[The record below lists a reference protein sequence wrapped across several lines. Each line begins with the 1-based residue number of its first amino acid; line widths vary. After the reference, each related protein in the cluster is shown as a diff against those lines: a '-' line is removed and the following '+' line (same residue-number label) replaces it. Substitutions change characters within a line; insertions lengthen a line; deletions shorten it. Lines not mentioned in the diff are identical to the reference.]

1 MTTKPREKMFVEI
14 LNKLKAIIQKDR
26 LQPGDKLP
34 SERELSERLNVGRSS
49 VREAL
54 RAMELLGL
62 IETRR
67 GEGTFIKEARN
78 HRLVEVLASF
88 ILNDGLVKKE
98 LTETRQM
105 IEKNA
110 ILLAS
115 ERRTEAQMDRLED
128 FLYQLEKTDQTGI
141 DSVVDRDFFRIVLDA
156 AHNSLL
162 KRLWVELT
170 EYDQFNEDEVTYLLS
185 DYRQIFTL
193 IKERESTETLSSLSR
208 YQNSYK

>member
-1 MTTKPREKMFVEI
+1 MTTKPHEKMFIEI
-14 LNKLKAIIQKDR
+14 LNQLKTIIQTDR

-67 GEGTFIKEARN
+67 GEGTFIKQARN

-88 ILNDGLVKKE
+88 ILNDSIAKDD
-98 LTETRQM
+98 LTETRRI

-110 ILLAS
+110 VALAAS
-115 ERRTEAQMDRLED
+115 RRTEEQLSRMVAFLSQMEA
-128 FLYQLEKTDQTGI
+128 EESEGV
-141 DSVVDRDFFRIVLDA
+141 SEGVDRDFFQIVFEA

-162 KRLWVELT
+162 NRLWVELI
-170 EYDQFNEDEVTYLLS
+170 EYDQNKNDQQVLFPVS
-185 DYRQIFTL
+185 DYKKIVEMIRADDHELDRNTRLEIT
-193 IKERESTETLSSLSR
+193 
-208 YQNSYK
+208 

>member
-110 ILLAS
+110 VLLAS

-128 FLYQLEKTDQTGI
+128 FLYQMEKNDQTGI

-193 IKERESTETLSSLSR
+193 IKERASTETLSSLSR
-208 YQNSYK
+208 YQNSYQ

>member
-1 MTTKPREKMFVEI
+1 MTAKPREKMFVEI
-14 LNKLKAIIQKDR
+14 LKKLKTIMFDDR

-67 GEGTFIKEARN
+67 GEGTFIKEPRK

-88 ILNDGLVKKE
+88 ILNDTTARKE
-98 LTETRQM
+98 LAETRYL

-110 ILLAS
+110 IVLAA
-115 ERRTEAQMDRLED
+115 ERRTNEQILKLQA
-128 FLYQLEKTDQTGI
+128 QLERMEKYDAK
-141 DSVVDRDFFRIVLDA
+141 DVPSPMDWDFFKIIFDA
-156 AHNSLL
+156 AQNFLL
-162 KRLWVELT
+162 YRLWIELN
-170 EYDQFNEDEVTYLLS
+170 EYDDTGSRPDSTYCLS
-185 DYRQIFTL
+185 DYRDITSL
-193 IKERESTETLSSLSR
+193 IQAGVEETQLASIQR
-208 YQNSYK
+208 FQQ

>member
-88 ILNDGLVKKE
+88 ILNDGLVKQE

-110 ILLAS
+110 VLLAS
-115 ERRTEAQMDRLED
+115 ERRSEAQINRLERHLD
-128 FLYQLEKTDQTGI
+128 KMEETDTEGI
-141 DSVVDRDFFRIVLDA
+141 DPVLDREFFRIVLEA

-170 EYDQFNEDEVTYLLS
+170 EYEQFNVEKGSCLFS
-185 DYRQIFTL
+185 DYRQIILL
-193 IKERESTETLSSLSR
+193 IKEGKGIEQLSSLNR
-208 YQNSYK
+208 YQNKYK

>member
-14 LNKLKAIIQKDR
+14 LNKLKTIMFDDQ

-67 GEGTFIKEARN
+67 GEGTFIKEPKK

-88 ILNDGLVKKE
+88 ILNDTTAKE
-98 LTETRQM
+98 ELAETRNL

-110 ILLAS
+110 IMLAS
-115 ERRTEAQMDRLED
+115 ERRTEEQISKLKDLLSRMEEASADKMSSAMEW
-128 FLYQLEKTDQTGI
+128 
-141 DSVVDRDFFRIVLDA
+141 DFFKIVFDA
-156 AHNSLL
+156 AQNFLL
-162 KRLWVELT
+162 YRLWIELN
-170 EYDQFNEDEVTYLLS
+170 EYDDTCSKKKYSYKLS
-185 DYRQIFTL
+185 DYKNITSL
-193 IKERESTETLSSLSR
+193 IQAGMEENQLSSIQR
-208 YQNSYK
+208 YQQ

>member
-1 MTTKPREKMFVEI
+1 MTTKPREKVFVEI
-14 LNKLKAIIQKDR
+14 LNQLKTIMLDDQ

-67 GEGTFIKEARN
+67 GEGTFIKELKK

-88 ILNDGLVKKE
+88 ILSDTTAKKE
-98 LTETRQM
+98 LAETRNL

-110 ILLAS
+110 ITLAS
-115 ERRTEAQMDRLED
+115 KRRTEEQVSKLKNLLSRMEKSNTDKISSALEW
-128 FLYQLEKTDQTGI
+128 
-141 DSVVDRDFFRIVLDA
+141 DFFKVIFNA
-156 AHNSLL
+156 AQNFLL
-162 KRLWVELT
+162 YRLWIELN
-170 EYDQFNEDEVTYLLS
+170 EYDDTSSKKEYAYELS
-185 DYRQIFTL
+185 DYKYITSLVQSGMG
-193 IKERESTETLSSLSR
+193 ENQLSSIHR
-208 YQNSYK
+208 YQQ

>member
-115 ERRTEAQMDRLED
+115 ERRTEAEMDRLKD
-128 FLYQLEKTDQTGI
+128 FLDQMEENDLTSI

-156 AHNSLL
+156 AQNSLL

-193 IKERESTETLSSLSR
+193 IKERESSETLSSLSR
-208 YQNSYK
+208 YQISYK